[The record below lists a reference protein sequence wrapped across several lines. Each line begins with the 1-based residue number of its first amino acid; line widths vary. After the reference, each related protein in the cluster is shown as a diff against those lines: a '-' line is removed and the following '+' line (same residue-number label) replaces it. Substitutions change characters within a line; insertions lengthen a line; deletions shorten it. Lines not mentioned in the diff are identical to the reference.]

1 MKVCVIGAG
10 VIGCATAYQLARQGF
25 DVHLLDSEAA
35 PGLATSYA
43 NGAQL
48 SYSYVEP
55 FASPTTLWALPKML
69 LSQDS
74 AVRFHPRWDWRQ
86 WAWGLQFLR
95 ACTARQS
102 VRGTETLLQMAQAS
116 RATLTGWMQAEN
128 WSFGFEQNGKLV
140 LCPTAQALRQQERQ
154 VRLQAS
160 LGCDQQILTVQEC
173 LEAEPALRRARALRF
188 VGGVWTQSECVG
200 DPHLLCQEMVV
211 SLQRLGGTVSLGVQA
226 SGFVRHGSRVSAVMT
241 HQGEIEAD
249 AFVLAAGP
257 RAVTLAAALGI
268 YLPIYPIKGY
278 SVTVPFLPGV
288 QRPCASVTD
297 LARKTVFAPL
307 HNSLRVAAMAEVGAQ
322 GLDIAPARVQAMVE
336 AVDQT
341 YPGLCD
347 VSAPESWAG
356 LRPATPKS
364 VPIVGRWR
372 SSNVYLNVGHGAL
385 GLTLAAGSAVALS
398 RHMGRVDGA

>member
-10 VIGCATAYQLARQGF
+10 LIGCATAYQLARQGF

-69 LSQDS
+69 LSRES

-95 ACTARQS
+95 ACTVRQS
-102 VRGTETLLQMAQAS
+102 VRGTKTLLQMAQAS
-116 RATLTGWMQAEN
+116 RATLADWMQAEDWN
-128 WSFGFEQNGKLV
+128 FGFEQNGKLV
-140 LCPTAQALRQQERQ
+140 LCPTAEALRQQERQ
-154 VRLQAS
+154 VRLQAA

-188 VGGVWTQSECVG
+188 VGGVWTQSECVA
-200 DPHLLCQEMVV
+200 DPHLLCQEMAG

-226 SGFVRHGSRVSAVMT
+226 SGFVRHRSRISAVMT

-268 YLPIYPIKGY
+268 YLPVYPIKGY
-278 SVTVPFLPGV
+278 SITVPFLPGV

-307 HNSLRVAAMAEVGAQ
+307 HNNLRVAAMAEVGAQ

-347 VSAPESWAG
+347 VGAPESWAG
-356 LRPATPKS
+356 LRPATPTS

-385 GLTLAAGSAVALS
+385 GLTLASGSAVALS

>member
-10 VIGCATAYQLARQGF
+10 LIGCATAYQLARQGF

-69 LSQDS
+69 LSRES

-95 ACTARQS
+95 ACTVRQS
-102 VRGTETLLQMAQAS
+102 VRGTKTLLQMAQAS
-116 RATLTGWMQAEN
+116 RATLADWMQAEDWN
-128 WSFGFEQNGKLV
+128 FGFEQNGKLV
-140 LCPTAQALRQQERQ
+140 LCPTAEALRQQERQ
-154 VRLQAS
+154 VRLQAA

-188 VGGVWTQSECVG
+188 VGGVWTQSECVA
-200 DPHLLCQEMVV
+200 DPHLLCQEMAG

-226 SGFVRHGSRVSAVMT
+226 SGFVRHRSRISAVMT

-268 YLPIYPIKGY
+268 YLPVYPIKGY
-278 SVTVPFLPGV
+278 SITVPFLPGV
-288 QRPCASVTD
+288 QRPFASVTD

-307 HNSLRVAAMAEVGAQ
+307 HNNLRVAAMAEVGAQ

-347 VSAPESWAG
+347 VGAPESWAG
-356 LRPATPKS
+356 LRPATPTS

>member
-55 FASPTTLWALPKML
+55 FASPATLWALPKML
-69 LSQDS
+69 LSRES

-95 ACTARQS
+95 ACTVRQS

-116 RATLTGWMQAEN
+116 RATLADWMQAEDWN
-128 WSFGFEQNGKLV
+128 FGFEQNGKLV
-140 LCPTAQALRQQERQ
+140 LCPTAEVLRQQERQ
-154 VRLQAS
+154 VRLQAA

-188 VGGVWTQSECVG
+188 VGGVWTQSECVA
-200 DPHLLCQEMVV
+200 DPHLLCQEMVG

-226 SGFVRHGSRVSAVMT
+226 SGFVRHRSRISAVMT

-268 YLPIYPIKGY
+268 YLPVYPIKGY
-278 SVTVPFLPGV
+278 SITVPFLPGV

-347 VSAPESWAG
+347 VGAPESWAG
-356 LRPATPKS
+356 LRPATPTS

>member
-10 VIGCATAYQLARQGF
+10 LIGCATAYQLARQGF
-25 DVHLLDSEAA
+25 DVHLLDSEVA

-55 FASPTTLWALPKML
+55 FASPATLWALPKML
-69 LSQDS
+69 LSRES
-74 AVRFHPRWDWRQ
+74 AVRFHPRCDWRQ

-95 ACTARQS
+95 ACTVRQS

-116 RATLTGWMQAEN
+116 RATLADWMQAEDWN
-128 WSFGFEQNGKLV
+128 FGFEQNGKLV
-140 LCPTAQALRQQERQ
+140 LCPTAEALRQQERQ
-154 VRLQAS
+154 VRLQAA

-188 VGGVWTQSECVG
+188 VGGVWTQSECVA
-200 DPHLLCQEMVV
+200 DPHLLCQEMVG

-226 SGFVRHGSRVSAVMT
+226 SGFVRHRSRISAVMT

-347 VSAPESWAG
+347 VGAPESWAG
-356 LRPATPKS
+356 LRPATPTS

>member
-10 VIGCATAYQLARQGF
+10 MIGCATAYQLARQGF

-55 FASPTTLWALPKML
+55 FASPATLWALPKML
-69 LSQDS
+69 LSRES

-102 VRGTETLLQMAQAS
+102 VRGTESLLQMAQAS
-116 RATLTGWMQAEN
+116 RATLTDWMQAED

-140 LCPTAQALRQQERQ
+140 LCPTDQALRQQERQ
-154 VRLQAS
+154 VHLQAS

-188 VGGVWTQSECVG
+188 VGGVWTQSECVA
-200 DPHLLCQEMVV
+200 DPHLLCQEMVA

-226 SGFVRHGSRVSAVMT
+226 SGFVRHRSRISAVMT

-268 YLPIYPIKGY
+268 YLPVYPIKGY
-278 SVTVPFLPGV
+278 SITVPFLPGV

-307 HNSLRVAAMAEVGAQ
+307 HNSLRVAAMAEVGAT

-356 LRPATPKS
+356 LRPATPTS

>member
-10 VIGCATAYQLARQGF
+10 LIGCATAYQLARQGF

-55 FASPTTLWALPKML
+55 FASPATLWALPKML
-69 LSQDS
+69 LSRES

-102 VRGTETLLQMAQAS
+102 VRGTEMLLQMAQAS
-116 RATLTGWMQAEN
+116 RVTLADWMQAEDWN
-128 WSFGFEQNGKLV
+128 FGFEQNGKLV
-140 LCPTAQALRQQERQ
+140 LCPTAEALRQQERQ
-154 VRLQAS
+154 VRLQAA

-188 VGGVWTQSECVG
+188 VGGVWTQSECVA
-200 DPHLLCQEMVV
+200 DPHLLCQEMVA

-226 SGFVRHGSRVSAVMT
+226 SGFVRHRSRISAVMT

-257 RAVTLAAALGI
+257 RAITLAAALGI

-278 SVTVPFLPGV
+278 SITVPFLPGV

-307 HNSLRVAAMAEVGAQ
+307 HNSLRVAAMAEVGAK

-356 LRPATPKS
+356 LRPATPTS

-398 RHMGRVDGA
+398 RHIGRVDGA

>member
-10 VIGCATAYQLARQGF
+10 LIGCATAYQLARQGF

-69 LSQDS
+69 LSRES

-95 ACTARQS
+95 ACTVRQS
-102 VRGTETLLQMAQAS
+102 VRGTKTLLQMAQAS
-116 RATLTGWMQAEN
+116 RATLADWMQAEDWN
-128 WSFGFEQNGKLV
+128 FGFEQNGKLV
-140 LCPTAQALRQQERQ
+140 LCPTAEALRQQERQ
-154 VRLQAS
+154 VRLQAA

-188 VGGVWTQSECVG
+188 VGGVWTQSECVA
-200 DPHLLCQEMVV
+200 DPHLLCQEMAG

-226 SGFVRHGSRVSAVMT
+226 SGFVRHRSRISAVMT

-268 YLPIYPIKGY
+268 
-278 SVTVPFLPGV
+278 
-288 QRPCASVTD
+288 
-297 LARKTVFAPL
+297 
-307 HNSLRVAAMAEVGAQ
+307 
-322 GLDIAPARVQAMVE
+322 
-336 AVDQT
+336 
-341 YPGLCD
+341 
-347 VSAPESWAG
+347 
-356 LRPATPKS
+356 
-364 VPIVGRWR
+364 
-372 SSNVYLNVGHGAL
+372 
-385 GLTLAAGSAVALS
+385 
-398 RHMGRVDGA
+398 